1 MKSTE
6 QETDLLKKKCVP
18 CEGGTLPLN
27 LEEVAGFMK
36 LLKTPWKSES
46 NKKISQQFKF
56 KDFKEAMEFVNKVA
70 EVANSEDHHPD
81 VHIYYNKI
89 EIELSTHSIG
99 GLSGN
104 DFIVARKIEK
114 SLEM

>member
-1 MKSTE
+1 ME
-6 QETDLLKKKCVP
+6 QETDLSQKKCVP
-18 CEGGTLPLN
+18 CEGGTLPLKPD
-27 LEEVAGFMK
+27 EVAGYMK
-36 LLKTPWKSES
+36 LLKTPWRAEG

-56 KDFKEAMEFVNKVA
+56 KDFREAMVFVNKVA
-70 EVANSEDHHPD
+70 EVANAEDHHPD
-81 VHIYYNKI
+81 IHVYYNKV

-114 SLEM
+114 SLEV